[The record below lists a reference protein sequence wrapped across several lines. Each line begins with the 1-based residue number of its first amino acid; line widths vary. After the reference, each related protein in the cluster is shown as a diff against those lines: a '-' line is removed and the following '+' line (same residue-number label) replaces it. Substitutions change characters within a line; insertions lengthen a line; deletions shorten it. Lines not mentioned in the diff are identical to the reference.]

1 MQLEV
6 EAQKLYALIITNLA
20 LFVKDT
26 SDLSSLLDYI
36 QEQRLTT
43 WEIAFF
49 KEFKSKDGIR
59 RNKTWEQQISGNE
72 ALKRVFNR

>member
-6 EAQKLYALIITNLA
+6 EVQKLYALTITNLA
-20 LFVKDT
+20 LFVKNT
-26 SDLSSLLDYI
+26 NDLSSLLDYI
-36 QEQRLTT
+36 KERRLTT

-59 RNKTWEQQISGNE
+59 
-72 ALKRVFNR
+72 

>member
-6 EAQKLYALIITNLA
+6 EAQKLYALTITNLA
-20 LFVKDT
+20 LFVKNT
-26 SDLSSLLDYI
+26 NDLSSLLDYI
-36 QEQRLTT
+36 KERRLTT

-59 RNKTWEQQISGNE
+59 
-72 ALKRVFNR
+72 